1 MSGPDDHGHAPPLPE
16 IPHLAPD
23 SPHAPPAVHASA
35 RDEFS
40 RALIALIVVT
50 TFLGALTAV
59 LHSYSM
65 SRANHAGLEAQA
77 YGAKMAE
84 ESLRR
89 QEDGHARLEWA
100 ARAGLTRTQ
109 VINLEHRRILRELR
123 LLPAAAGGTED
134 VDGEIARLRALAAHL
149 NRVSGI
155 VPDGPEAPGRDPA
168 FPNRFLIRTIK
179 TVHARA
185 RLLAMQDAFNELN
198 AAWRIRAGWYTACL
212 TAYAVA
218 VYLFSLALM
227 MTPAGGIAPPW
238 RRWPGRSRAW
248 PRRRAPLGEEEAPP
262 QRTRPPA
269 ALLFAVL
276 GLALVLVATAGA
288 VYGAVT
294 SPREG
299 AARTAAEQAAEK
311 YADGAEA
318 AALAS
323 TPAEYEQA
331 VRHLRHALEHRPN
344 LVHAHAEL
352 ASALFLQGSPQAE
365 ERFVSMTNPAAL
377 QGARQAA
384 WEARQR
390 GLRRAAILI
399 SLGWNTFLAA
409 LEVPEPARR
418 RLVEESIALPREA
431 ARRDPDK
438 SIAYSNLGL
447 AALLVGHETDSER
460 YYEDAVRRAQYARAG
475 TTVPRTASDLRDR
488 IVSDLTDLELLRAFA
503 PHLAGAIDARK
514 AWLVGKA
521 WPGAADAYGARAR
534 RLPDLR
540 IAVSSTAVGWEATV
554 AHINPRDDAV
564 VAVWYRHRE
573 YRPGAW
579 VWHALPSLSGPVGV
593 AADGTLQRTR
603 SYAPTPYRCLEGGRY
618 RLELYVNGRPVG
630 SAETEARLPALDHR
644 EFPDLALRMCHPLE
658 WLPSPHTVPGVVEG
672 LVAAD
677 RSAGAHL
684 FRFRNPGGTTGA
696 RAAVDAF
703 TAWALGRL
711 GLTSA
716 RVATAVEGAPFL
728 GPGFQLVYTRQAT
741 YTYADGRARVG
752 VGVSGLGTVVIGV
765 VHGRGEF
772 ADSPL
777 GRGVFE
783 SFR

>member
-1 MSGPDDHGHAPPLPE
+1 MSASDDHGHAPPVPE

-23 SPHAPPAVHASA
+23 SPHAPPAVHTSA

-50 TFLGALTAV
+50 TFLGALAAV

-109 VINLEHRRILRELR
+109 VINVEHRKILRELR
-123 LLPAAAGGTED
+123 RLPAAASGPED
-134 VDGEIARLRALAAHL
+134 LEGEVARLRALAAHL
-149 NRVSGI
+149 DRVSGI
-155 VPDGPEAPGRDPA
+155 APDSPEAPGRDPT
-168 FPNRFLIRTIK
+168 FPDRFLVKKIK

-227 MTPAGGIAPPW
+227 TTPSGGIAPPW
-238 RRWPGRSRAW
+238 RWSPAGGPAW
-248 PRRRAPLGEEEAPP
+248 PWRRPLSGEDDAPP
-262 QRTRPPA
+262 RRVRPPA
-269 ALLFAVL
+269 ALLFAAL
-276 GLALVLVATAGA
+276 GLALVVVATVGA
-288 VYGAVT
+288 AYGAAT
-294 SPREG
+294 SPREKT
-299 AARTAAEQAAEK
+299 ARAVAEQAAER
-311 YADGAEA
+311 YADGVEA

-323 TPAEYEQA
+323 TPGEYEQA
-331 VRHLRHALEHRPN
+331 VRHLRHALEYRPN

-352 ASALFLQGSPQAE
+352 ASALFLQGSPQAA
-365 ERFVSMTNPAAL
+365 ERFVSMTDPAAL
-377 QGARQAA
+377 QQARQAA
-384 WEARQR
+384 EEARRR
-390 GLRRAAILI
+390 GLRRAALLV

-409 LEVPEPARR
+409 LEAREPARR
-418 RLVEESIALPREA
+418 QLAEESVALTREA
-431 ARRDPDK
+431 AHRDPDE
-438 SIAYSNLGL
+438 SITYSNLGL
-447 AALLVGHETDSER
+447 AMLLLGRETDSDR
-460 YYEDAVRRAQYARAG
+460 YYEDAVRRARYARAG
-475 TTVPRTASDLRDR
+475 STVPRTASDLRDR

-503 PHLAGAIDARK
+503 PHLSEAIDARK
-514 AWLVGKA
+514 GWLVGKA
-521 WPGAADAYGARAR
+521 WPGPAGPYGSLDR

-540 IAVSSTAVGWEATV
+540 IAVTSTAARWEARVTPL
-554 AHINPRDDAV
+554 NPRNDVV

-573 YRPGAW
+573 YRPGVW

-603 SYAPTPYRCLEGGRY
+603 SYAPSPYRCLEGGRY
-618 RLELYVNGRPVG
+618 RLELYVNGRPAG
-630 SAETEARLPALDHR
+630 SAEAEARLPALDHH
-644 EFPDLALRMCHPLE
+644 EFPDLALRMCYPLE
-658 WLPSPHTVPGVVEG
+658 WLPSPHALRGVVEG
-672 LVAAD
+672 FVAAD

-684 FRFRNPGGTTGA
+684 FRFRDPGGAAPA
-696 RAAVDAF
+696 RATADAF
-703 TAWALGRL
+703 TGWALDRLRL
-711 GLTSA
+711 GTG
-716 RVATAVEGAPFL
+716 RIATAVEGAPFL
-728 GPGFQLVYTRQAT
+728 GTGLQLVYTRHAT
-741 YTYADGRARVG
+741 YAHAGGRARVG
-752 VGVSGLGTVVIGV
+752 VGISTLGTVVVGV

-772 ADSPL
+772 IDTPL
-777 GRGVFE
+777 ARGVFE